1 MLLNF
6 IKTSFVLLFL
16 QYPLSFQLKASRIF
30 ELGFKNAKSNS
41 YWCTWYL
48 YQTKKS
54 GTFRVPDL
62 ENRIV
67 IANNVKQSANLHIAT
82 FLAMTL

>member
-41 YWCTWYL
+41 YWCL
-48 YQTKKS
+48 VFISNKKIRHLS
-54 GTFRVPDL
+54 DTGFR
-62 ENRIV
+62 
-67 IANNVKQSANLHIAT
+67 K
-82 FLAMTL
+82 